1 MPPSQAPDNGPDARQ
16 FRAGTDQ
23 PADLSN
29 APSAD
34 PSADRRALR
43 RDLLARRAA
52 LPDRAAADAAIDRA
66 LKPLLERLGVQKL
79 GFYWPIQQEF
89 DARGTVAR
97 WLRAMPGR
105 VAGLPVVSAP
115 GTPLDFHFWTPDTTM
130 RAGHYGIPVP
140 DGTEAVTPDALL
152 IPCVGFSANKFRL
165 GYGGGFY
172 DRTLAALAGLGATPI
187 AIGIGFDACEIPLV
201 AQAHDLPMD
210 WLVTESGVR

>member
-16 FRAGTDQ
+16 FHAGTDQ
-23 PADLSN
+23 PADL
-29 APSAD
+29 PAD
-34 PSADRRALR
+34 PADDRRALR

-52 LPDRAAADAAIDRA
+52 LPGRAASDAAIDHA
-66 LKPLLERLGVQKL
+66 LGPLLERLGIRKL

-97 WLRAMPGR
+97 WLGAMPGR
-105 VAGLPVVSAP
+105 VAALPVVSAP
-115 GTPLDFHFWTPDTTM
+115 GTPLDFHLWTPDTMM

-187 AIGIGFDACEIPLV
+187 AIGIGFGACEIPLV

-210 WLVTESGVR
+210 WLVTEAGVR